1 MANAGM
7 EAEARHRQRNSSERR
22 QQGGGAVL
30 SSLLGGALSGAAMGA
45 AAGAAMGAATVSAE
59 QRPHPGE
66 NSSTTSAQQRAS
78 GAPTSFEDL
87 LGHFREMLAAP
98 GRRSSPAQAQQ
109 AQVAAAAAGA
119 QAQAAFESMLEG
131 LEQLMRSSGGG
142 GANVAPVA
150 SSRAI
155 AALPEREFKHGDAIM
170 GAVEDESGAVTCTIC
185 LGDFE
190 EGDTLKTLPCAHSC
204 FHAQCI
210 DAWLARG
217 AGACP
222 ICRREIQ

>member
-22 QQGGGAVL
+22 PQGGGAVL

-59 QRPHPGE
+59 RRPHPGE